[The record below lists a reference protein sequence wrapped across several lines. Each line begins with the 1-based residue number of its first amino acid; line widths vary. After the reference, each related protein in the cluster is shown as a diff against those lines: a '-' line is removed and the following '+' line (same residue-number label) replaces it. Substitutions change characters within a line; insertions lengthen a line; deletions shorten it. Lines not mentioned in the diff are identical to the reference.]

1 MDENTNKIQEA
12 TAITNAIA
20 RVVIKDFLVF
30 KGEFTADF
38 CAGVNVL
45 IGGNG
50 SGKTTLMK
58 VMYAACQFNGEY
70 DKSMDVYDWSND
82 FSRVFSNHFE
92 VKPGSYKIQMAI
104 GNSELGNMLD
114 RHRFFVRGNYPIISS
129 YFIPVT
135 NILSHSEGMVELS
148 AKYKTPF
155 DKTELDAFVNAGLP
169 DAQNVIAR
177 NKHLLKK
184 ISEVIHGEVISLDG
198 VFYVKKDSGEFVE
211 LNLEAS
217 GYGRLGLLWKYL
229 RNGLLESGSILFWD
243 EPEASINPE
252 LIPTL
257 VDILLELQRG
267 GVQVFVA
274 THSYDVARWFELNK
288 RDGDSLRFFN
298 LTNTEN
304 GVEEVH
310 ADDYVSLPISVID
323 DADSKMLRRVAE
335 VAARKAGV
343 TLK

>member
-1 MDENTNKIQEA
+1 MVN
-12 TAITNAIA
+12 AIT
-20 RVVIKDFLVF
+20 RVEIKGFLVF
-30 KGEFTADF
+30 KGAFSAGF
-38 CAGVNVL
+38 CHGVNIF

-58 VMYAACQFNGEY
+58 ALYAACQFSGEY
-70 DKSMDVYDWSND
+70 DKAVDMYGWSGD
-82 FSRVFSNHFE
+82 FGRVFSNHFD
-92 VKPGSYKIQMAI
+92 VKPGSYVIRVYADQYVL
-104 GNSELGNMLD
+104 ENMLD
-114 RHRFFVRGNYPIISS
+114 RHRFFAHSDFPGASS

-135 NILSHSEGMVELS
+135 NILSHAEGMVELG
-148 AKYKTPF
+148 AKYNIPF

-169 DAQNVIAR
+169 DAREIAIH
-177 NKHLLKK
+177 NKYLLEK
-184 ISEVIHGEVISLDG
+184 ISEVIHGEIVSLDG
-198 VFYVKKDSGEFVE
+198 VFYVKKDSGEFVD

-229 RNGLLESGSILFWD
+229 RNGLLEPGSILFWD

-288 RDGDSLRFFN
+288 QNGDDLRYFN
-298 LTNTEN
+298 LRKMDSGIIADT
-304 GVEEVH
+304 
-310 ADDYVSLPISVID
+310 ADDYASLRNNVIE
-323 DADSKMLRRVAE
+323 DAGEKLYERVVDVASRNAGARR
-335 VAARKAGV
+335 K
-343 TLK
+343 